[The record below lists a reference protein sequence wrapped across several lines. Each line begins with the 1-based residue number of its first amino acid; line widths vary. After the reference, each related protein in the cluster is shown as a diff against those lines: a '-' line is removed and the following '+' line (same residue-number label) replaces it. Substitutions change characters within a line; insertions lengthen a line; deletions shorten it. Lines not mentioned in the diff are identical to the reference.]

1 MNFRWPLVFASFLCL
16 IVGIWDFVVKPPDSD
31 EIFGASNEIAV
42 KRLQA
47 LVFTPPR
54 GTPRI
59 RLVDSTR
66 KIYVIDCLTHTQL
79 CSGVGEVSDVLS
91 EGKLFKLNG
100 QFYWPLEASFT
111 SGRILDRSES
121 AALYDIYRERDSQF
135 YRFWIGLSF
144 ALLIF
149 SFWFGRRSMF
159 D

>member
-1 MNFRWPLVFASFLCL
+1 
-16 IVGIWDFVVKPPDSD
+16 VGVWDFVVKSPDSG
-31 EIFGASNEIAV
+31 EVFGASNVITV

-59 RLVDSTR
+59 KLVDSSR
-66 KIYVIDCLTHTQL
+66 KIYVIDCLTHSQL
-79 CSGVGEVSDVLS
+79 CAEGGEASDVLL

-100 QFYWPLEASFT
+100 QFYWLLEGSFA
-111 SGRILDRSES
+111 SGRILKGSES
-121 AALYDIYRERDSQF
+121 AALYDIYSERDSQF
-135 YRFWIGLSF
+135 YRFWIALSF

-159 D
+159 N